1 MRGEGRRLLG
11 RSNFIASASPAIKSA
26 RRVSGRRSSVST
38 ERYIRFPPF
47 EEATPATLPKW
58 RGPDG
63 SVEGGPGTPA
73 LAALPHPQEKSF
85 DHSSTWSLQTPGR
98 AHEVAAI
105 ASRAVHEVLL
115 VLWLRLPKGL
125 FRVDLRHDRAGPAT

>member
-85 DHSSTWSLQTPGR
+85 DPIIDLVAPNARSGARSGSYSLQGGARGTSGALAPPPKRPLPG
-98 AHEVAAI
+98 
-105 ASRAVHEVLL
+105 
-115 VLWLRLPKGL
+115 
-125 FRVDLRHDRAGPAT
+125 